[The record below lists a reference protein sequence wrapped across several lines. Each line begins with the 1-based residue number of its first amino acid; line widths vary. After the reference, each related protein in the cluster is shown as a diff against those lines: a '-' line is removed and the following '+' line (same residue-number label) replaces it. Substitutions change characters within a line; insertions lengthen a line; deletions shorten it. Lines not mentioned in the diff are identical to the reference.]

1 MAALVA
7 VVLMALIIQDIPLAS
22 YLRESEEQRL
32 TTSLERDAFLLAGR
46 SQAALTDAGEQD
58 LAAVVAMADQYATAS
73 GARLV
78 IVDRDG
84 IAVATSDEGDA
95 DVGVSYASRPEFTS
109 ALSGVPASGERF
121 SETLGGELLYAAVPV
136 LSGDETVGA
145 VRVTYD
151 DRAITAAV
159 NSKLGALVAV
169 GLTTALLAAVIGLL
183 LSGSIT
189 RRLRIL
195 RSATE
200 RFAAGDMDARADETS
215 GAPELRSLAASFNSM
230 AERIEGLIEQQR
242 AFAGDASHQLRT
254 PLTALRLR
262 LERARQLTVTDPE
275 AAAIRIEAAEAEV
288 ERLDALIEGLLVLSR
303 ADATTERSVIDLA
316 AVAADRVETWN
327 ALAQESGSTVTFTD
341 TGPAPVVAATTATEQ
356 IIDNLVDNALR
367 AGGPG
372 TTIIVSVRPAH
383 ERTELR
389 IADDGPGL
397 AEEYRQRAF
406 DRFWRGRNDDQGSGL
421 GLAIVAQ
428 LARASGATAELL
440 GSDRG
445 GIEALVRFLT
455 VETADTAPPG
465 EPQPSRSRS
474 TST

>member
-1 MAALVA
+1 MTWRIMAALVA
-7 VVLMALIIQDIPLAS
+7 VVLLALLIQDIPLAS
-22 YLRESEEQRL
+22 YLREAEEQRL

-46 SQAALTDAGEQD
+46 SQTALTDGGAES
-58 LAAVVAMADQYATAS
+58 LAAVVGMAGQYASTS

-95 DVGVSYASRPEFTS
+95 DVGVSYASRPEIAS
-109 ALSGVPASGERF
+109 ALSGTPASGERF

-136 LSGDETVGA
+136 LSGDQTVGA

-169 GLTTALLAAVIGLL
+169 GLTTALLAAAIGYL
-183 LSGSIT
+183 LSRSIT

-195 RSATE
+195 RTATE
-200 RFAAGDMDARADETS
+200 RFAAGDRSARADDSS
-215 GAPELRSLAASFNSM
+215 GSAELRSLGASFNSM
-230 AERIEGLIEQQR
+230 AERIDGLIDQQR
-242 AFAGDASHQLRT
+242 AFAGDVSHQLRT

-262 LERARQLTVTDPE
+262 LERARDLTATDPP
-275 AAAIRIEAAEAEV
+275 AAAVRIEAAEAEV
-288 ERLDALIEGLLVLSR
+288 DRLDSLIEGLLVLSR
-303 ADATTERSVIDLA
+303 AEAQETRTTVDLA
-316 AVAADRVETWN
+316 AAAAARVEMWN
-327 ALAQESGSTVTFTD
+327 ALAGESDSRVTLAASD
-341 TGPAPVVAATTATEQ
+341 PAPIIAVATATEQ

-372 TTIIVSVRPAH
+372 TTVTVSIRAGA

-428 LARASGATAELL
+428 LARASGASVELL
-440 GSDRG
+440 SSDVG
-445 GIEALVRFLT
+445 GVEAVLRFLT
-455 VETADTAPPG
+455 ADVVVDIP
-465 EPQPSRSRS
+465 EPERSLGR
-474 TST
+474 